1 VDAGSG
7 IRALGAALGP
17 CKATL
22 LLSHYHWDHIQ
33 GMPFFGSAFCPESCI
48 RVLGPKSE
56 GRGPDELLAGQ
67 MAQPYFPA
75 PPSQLVGVQEFG
87 TVEPG
92 EPFRIGSATVQAGL
106 SSHPGKTFGYRI
118 DDNGSTFVYLS
129 DDEVATASREL
140 FSGMAELAAGAD
152 ALLHDC
158 QYTESEYATRRG
170 WGHSTPRQ
178 AVRLASA
185 AGVRRL
191 VLFHHDPSHSDEQVE
206 ALADEVRKMAGGI
219 EVSIAQEGAVMALTG
234 GRTEPALL
242 EA

>member
-1 VDAGSG
+1 
-7 IRALGAALGP
+7 
-17 CKATL
+17 
-22 LLSHYHWDHIQ
+22 
-33 GMPFFGSAFCPESCI
+33 
-48 RVLGPKSE
+48 
-56 GRGPDELLAGQ
+56 
-67 MAQPYFPA
+67 
-75 PPSQLVGVQEFG
+75 
-87 TVEPG
+87 
-92 EPFRIGSATVQAGL
+92 
-106 SSHPGKTFGYRI
+106 
-118 DDNGSTFVYLS
+118 
-129 DDEVATASREL
+129 
-140 FSGMAELAAGAD
+140 MAELAAGAD

-206 ALADEVRKMAGGI
+206 ALADEVRKLAGGI